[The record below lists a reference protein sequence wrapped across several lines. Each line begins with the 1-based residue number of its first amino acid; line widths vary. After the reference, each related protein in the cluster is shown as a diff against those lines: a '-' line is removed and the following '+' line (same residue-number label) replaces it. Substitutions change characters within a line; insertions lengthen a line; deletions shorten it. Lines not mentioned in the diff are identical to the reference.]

1 MSKRAFSKIAEG
13 LEEVLAIAKGES
25 EPARLVVP
33 KEIDVR
39 EIRSKAMLSQEQFAA
54 AFGFTATQV
63 KDWEQGRSRPT
74 GGNRAYLMLIRDDPA
89 KVRDMLAEAGSRAA

>member
-13 LEEVLAIAKGES
+13 LEEALSIAKGDVA
-25 EPARLVVP
+25 PPRLVVP
-33 KEIDVR
+33 DNLDVTAV
-39 EIRSKAMLSQEQFAA
+39 RSRTAFSQHEFAA
-54 AFGFTATQV
+54 AFGFTVTQV

-89 KVRDMLAEAGSRAA
+89 KVREMLAAAGARAA

>member
-13 LEEVLAIAKGES
+13 LEEALSIARGDI

-33 KEIDVR
+33 KEIDVK
-39 EIRSKAMLSQEQFAA
+39 EIRSRADLSQEQFAA

-74 GGNRAYLMLIRDDPA
+74 GGNRAYLMLIRDNPS
-89 KVRDMLAEAGSRAA
+89 KVRDMLVEAGSRAA